1 MIPHEYIEELT
12 RRTDIVDL
20 VGSYVQLKRK
30 GRLYGGL
37 CPFHSEKTP
46 SFYVYP
52 DTQSFYCFGCGAGG
66 DAITFAK
73 KINSISYGEAV
84 KLLAGRAGMPEPQ
97 EDDKTGRMR
106 SRILSMNKEAARFF
120 HACLNSTVEEAY
132 WRRRGLDDKTIVR
145 FGLGYAPN
153 DGQALYQF
161 LRDKG
166 YNQQELDASGLFKRS
181 QSGRIY
187 CLFWKRVMTP
197 IFDLRGNI
205 IAFGGRV
212 LDDSKPK
219 YVNSPE
225 TLVYHKSET
234 VFALQI
240 AKKSASRRFVLCEGY
255 MDVISMQ
262 QAGIDTAVCAC
273 GTALTPEQVR
283 LISEYAEEVILSYD
297 SDEAGQKATLRSLEL
312 FRNSPVRVGVLQ
324 IPGAKDPDEYIKK
337 YGAERFQALL
347 DGVGNALDFRLK
359 RLRDQYDLKQDA
371 QRLEY
376 VREAVDMLAERSNPT
391 EQEVYAGR
399 LAEETN
405 ISKTA
410 IMTQLAAAVKKAG
423 NKRRRD
429 QNRARLHSGEM
440 NRISVPYSAGGSQ
453 ALGVA
458 SAKIEG
464 RLRTPEYVAAAVSA
478 CLAGREGRAYDR
490 DLLKNAFSR
499 SGFTSGYLDGK
510 IDGTMFGVRS
520 EADAELTK
528 KTLPALRELYRRERS
543 RVPVRMKLEIEGGGE
558 KLTVT
563 DDEGNRAFAYGDAE
577 PQPART
583 DPTESLQRS
592 LSKTGGTPFA
602 VEKIDVEMDGG
613 PWFVPGSAVNE
624 LRRTALEGL
633 QQKRE
638 VLHPWPV
645 NDVTLPPLPL
655 RTLPPHRTLRARFE
669 HWDQVPERALSG
681 IEYLILPI
689 AQADRVPRE
698 WRSKTILELPRV
710 MFGALEAD
718 TARRI
723 AATQDA
729 GFAGYEAGNIAHLR
743 LCRGLP
749 LSGGFGLNVTNDLS
763 AQFYA
768 DHGLDSILILPEVK
782 DSDISTIAPTKN
794 GKPVPTGV
802 LIYGH
807 MPLMVTRA
815 CPLQNIHDCTHCDKT
830 GVLTDR
836 KAKKFPVRCGMG
848 VRTIYNPVPIYMGDK
863 PGALTVDYGVAYF
876 TLETREEAAAILDA
890 IRQHAPFEGDFT
902 RGLYFKGT
910 N

>member
-1 MIPHEYIEELT
+1 MIPHEYIEELN

-66 DAITFAK
+66 DAISFAK
-73 KINSISYGEAV
+73 KINSIDYGEAV
-84 KLLAGRAGMPEPQ
+84 KMLAARAGMPEPQ

-106 SRILSMNKEAARFF
+106 SRILSMNREAARFF
-120 HACLNSTVEEAY
+120 HACLNSTVEEARQARAY

-181 QSGRIY
+181 ASGRIY

-273 GTALTPEQVR
+273 GTALTPDQVK
-283 LISEYAEEVILSYD
+283 LISQYADEVILSYD

-337 YGAERFQALL
+337 YGADRFKALL
-347 DGVGNALDFRLK
+347 DGVGNALDFRLG
-359 RLRDQYDLKQDA
+359 RLRSQYDLKQDA

-376 VREAVDMLAERSNPT
+376 VKEAVEMLAQRSNPT

-410 IMTQLAAAVKKAG
+410 IMAQLADAVKKAG
-423 NKRRRD
+423 SWRRRE
-429 QNRARLHSGEM
+429 QNRARLKEGEM
-440 NRISVPYSAGGSQ
+440 DRIKVPYGAGRG
-453 ALGVA
+453 ALGMASAEQRLLAAMLREPGYIDKVSAQLRPEQFLQPQQKELYEAMLRCKEQGVEVSLATLRAFVSEEALNELSRLAAQYSDVNCTPEDIKLYLERIARGTPVA
-458 SAKIEG
+458 SRAASMSTNDIEQY
-464 RLRTPEYVAAAVSA
+464 LQSM
-478 CLAGREGRAYDR
+478 REQ
-490 DLLKNAFSR
+490 KQ
-499 SGFTSGYLDGK
+499 
-510 IDGTMFGVRS
+510 GT
-520 EADAELTK
+520 ADAE
-528 KTLPALRELYRRERS
+528 
-543 RVPVRMKLEIEGGGE
+543 
-558 KLTVT
+558 
-563 DDEGNRAFAYGDAE
+563 
-577 PQPART
+577 
-583 DPTESLQRS
+583 
-592 LSKTGGTPFA
+592 
-602 VEKIDVEMDGG
+602 
-613 PWFVPGSAVNE
+613 
-624 LRRTALEGL
+624 
-633 QQKRE
+633 
-638 VLHPWPV
+638 
-645 NDVTLPPLPL
+645 
-655 RTLPPHRTLRARFE
+655 
-669 HWDQVPERALSG
+669 
-681 IEYLILPI
+681 
-689 AQADRVPRE
+689 
-698 WRSKTILELPRV
+698 
-710 MFGALEAD
+710 
-718 TARRI
+718 
-723 AATQDA
+723 
-729 GFAGYEAGNIAHLR
+729 
-743 LCRGLP
+743 
-749 LSGGFGLNVTNDLS
+749 
-763 AQFYA
+763 
-768 DHGLDSILILPEVK
+768 DSV
-782 DSDISTIAPTKN
+782 
-794 GKPVPTGV
+794 
-802 LIYGH
+802 
-807 MPLMVTRA
+807 
-815 CPLQNIHDCTHCDKT
+815 
-830 GVLTDR
+830 
-836 KAKKFPVRCGMG
+836 
-848 VRTIYNPVPIYMGDK
+848 
-863 PGALTVDYGVAYF
+863 
-876 TLETREEAAAILDA
+876 
-890 IRQHAPFEGDFT
+890 
-902 RGLYFKGT
+902 
-910 N
+910 

>member
-12 RRTDIVDL
+12 RRTDITEL
-20 VGSYVQLKRK
+20 IGSYVQLKRK

-37 CPFHSEKTP
+37 CPFHSEKSP

-66 DAITFAK
+66 DAITFTQ
-73 KINSISYGEAV
+73 KINSIDYPEAV
-84 KLLAGRAGMPEPQ
+84 KLLAARAGMPEPE

-120 HACLNSTVEEAY
+120 HACLNSTVEEARQARAY

-225 TLVYHKSET
+225 TLVYHKSDT

-273 GTALTPEQVR
+273 GTALTPDQVK
-283 LISEYAEEVILSYD
+283 LISQYAEEVILSYD

-312 FRNSPVRVGVLQ
+312 FRNSPVKVGVLQ

-337 YGAERFQALL
+337 YGAERFKALL

-359 RLRDQYDLKQDA
+359 RLRDKYDLSQDG

-376 VREAVDMLAERSNPT
+376 IKEAVDMLAERSNPT

-405 ISKTA
+405 VSKTA
-410 IMTQLAAAVKKAG
+410 IMTQLETAVKRAG
-423 NKRRRD
+423 YKHRQERS
-429 QNRARLHSGEM
+429 RARLKEGEM
-440 NRISVPYSAGGSQ
+440 NQINVPYSMGGAE

-458 SAKIEG
+458 SAQQ
-464 RLRTPEYVAAAVSA
+464 RLLAAI
-478 CLAGREGRAYDR
+478 LREP
-490 DLLKNAFSR
+490 
-499 SGFTSGYLDGK
+499 GYLDL
-510 IDGTMFGVRS
+510 VRS
-520 EADAELTK
+520 Q
-528 KTLPALRELYRRERS
+528 LPAEKFLLPQQRELYQAMIQCREQG
-543 RVPVRMKLEIEGGGE
+543 IE
-558 KLTVT
+558 L
-563 DDEGNRAFAYGDAE
+563 
-577 PQPART
+577 
-583 DPTESLQRS
+583 SL
-592 LSKTGGTPFA
+592 A
-602 VEKIDVEMDGG
+602 
-613 PWFVPGSAVNE
+613 
-624 LRRTALEGL
+624 
-633 QQKRE
+633 
-638 VLHPWPV
+638 
-645 NDVTLPPLPL
+645 
-655 RTLPPHRTLRARFE
+655 TLRAYVSE
-669 HWDQVPERALSG
+669 EALNELSALAAKYSDVNCTPDD
-681 IEYLILPI
+681 IRLYL
-689 AQADRVPRE
+689 D
-698 WRSKTILELPRV
+698 
-710 MFGALEAD
+710 
-718 TARRI
+718 RI
-723 AATQDA
+723 A
-729 GFAGYEAGNIAHLR
+729 
-743 LCRGLP
+743 RG
-749 LSGGFGLNVTNDLS
+749 T
-763 AQFYA
+763 
-768 DHGLDSILILPEVK
+768 
-782 DSDISTIAPTKN
+782 
-794 GKPVPTGV
+794 PV
-802 LIYGH
+802 
-807 MPLMVTRA
+807 
-815 CPLQNIHDCTHCDKT
+815 
-830 GVLTDR
+830 
-836 KAKKFPVRCGMG
+836 AKKAAEMS
-848 VRTIYNPVPIYMGDK
+848 NDQ
-863 PGALTVDYGVAYF
+863 
-876 TLETREEAAAILDA
+876 LEQYLQSMREKKQGNLPPE
-890 IRQHAPFEGDFT
+890 E
-902 RGLYFKGT
+902 
-910 N
+910 

>member
-12 RRTDIVDL
+12 RRTDITEL
-20 VGSYVQLKRK
+20 IGSYVQLKRK

-37 CPFHSEKTP
+37 CPFHSEKSP

-73 KINSISYGEAV
+73 KINSIDYPEAV
-84 KLLAGRAGMPEPQ
+84 KLLAARAGMPEPE

-120 HACLNSTVEEAY
+120 HACLNSTVEEARQARAY

-161 LRDKG
+161 LREKG

-225 TLVYHKSET
+225 TLVYHKSDT

-273 GTALTPEQVR
+273 GTALTPDQVK
-283 LISEYAEEVILSYD
+283 LISQYAEEVILSYD

-312 FRNSPVRVGVLQ
+312 FRNSPVKVGVLQ

-337 YGAERFQALL
+337 YGAERFKALL

-359 RLRDQYDLKQDA
+359 RLRDKYDLSQDG

-376 VREAVDMLAERSNPT
+376 IKEAVDMLAERSNPT

-405 ISKTA
+405 VSKTA
-410 IMTQLAAAVKKAG
+410 IMTQLETAVKRAG
-423 NKRRRD
+423 YKHRQERS
-429 QNRARLHSGEM
+429 RARLKEGEM
-440 NRISVPYSAGGSQ
+440 NQINVPYSMGGAE

-458 SAKIEG
+458 SAQQ
-464 RLRTPEYVAAAVSA
+464 RLLAAI
-478 CLAGREGRAYDR
+478 LREP
-490 DLLKNAFSR
+490 
-499 SGFTSGYLDGK
+499 GYLD
-510 IDGTMFGVRS
+510 MVRGQ
-520 EADAELTK
+520 
-528 KTLPALRELYRRERS
+528 LPAEKFLLPQQRELYQAMIQCREQG
-543 RVPVRMKLEIEGGGE
+543 IE
-558 KLTVT
+558 L
-563 DDEGNRAFAYGDAE
+563 
-577 PQPART
+577 
-583 DPTESLQRS
+583 SL
-592 LSKTGGTPFA
+592 A
-602 VEKIDVEMDGG
+602 
-613 PWFVPGSAVNE
+613 
-624 LRRTALEGL
+624 
-633 QQKRE
+633 
-638 VLHPWPV
+638 
-645 NDVTLPPLPL
+645 
-655 RTLPPHRTLRARFE
+655 TLRAYVSE
-669 HWDQVPERALSG
+669 EALNELSALAAKYSDVNCTPDD
-681 IEYLILPI
+681 IRLYL
-689 AQADRVPRE
+689 D
-698 WRSKTILELPRV
+698 
-710 MFGALEAD
+710 
-718 TARRI
+718 RI
-723 AATQDA
+723 A
-729 GFAGYEAGNIAHLR
+729 
-743 LCRGLP
+743 RG
-749 LSGGFGLNVTNDLS
+749 T
-763 AQFYA
+763 
-768 DHGLDSILILPEVK
+768 
-782 DSDISTIAPTKN
+782 
-794 GKPVPTGV
+794 PV
-802 LIYGH
+802 
-807 MPLMVTRA
+807 
-815 CPLQNIHDCTHCDKT
+815 
-830 GVLTDR
+830 
-836 KAKKFPVRCGMG
+836 AKKAAEMS
-848 VRTIYNPVPIYMGDK
+848 NDQ
-863 PGALTVDYGVAYF
+863 
-876 TLETREEAAAILDA
+876 LEQYLQSMREKKQGNLPPE
-890 IRQHAPFEGDFT
+890 E
-902 RGLYFKGT
+902 
-910 N
+910 